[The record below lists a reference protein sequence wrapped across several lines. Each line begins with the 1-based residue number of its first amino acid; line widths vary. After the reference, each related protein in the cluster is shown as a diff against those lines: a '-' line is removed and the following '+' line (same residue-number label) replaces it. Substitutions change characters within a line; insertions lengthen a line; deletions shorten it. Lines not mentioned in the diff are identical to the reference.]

1 MQLDHQK
8 LKSLSEAILELYRP
22 MPTAELPRHFLSILK
37 GMIASE
43 QIAFNDFNPQSGEIA
58 ITWGM
63 EVPSTLIKLLPV
75 FEQHVLEN
83 PLVPKLFRRDPVL
96 PASRIS
102 DAVPMQEYRKTTI
115 YNEFYRKIGADFQ
128 LACGLSTRKSP
139 YLALAMNRE
148 GQDFSDEDV
157 FILDVLRAHM
167 QQALDISNVLE
178 AATQTIS
185 SLKAAIQR
193 EGKGIVCFDGEYRI
207 LFATCM
213 AEECAEALFHCR
225 PQPGHLLPRAL
236 RDCVEKLRQP
246 ELLSN
251 LKPRSPLVF
260 SREDGS
266 SVCLKLAH
274 DPERCNHSLIFERE
288 NYLSEPRQLKP
299 LGLSLRETD
308 VAYWVLHNKTN
319 WEIGQILHISSR
331 TVEKHVERIFI
342 KLGVN
347 NRQHLMAK
355 VHEICDS

>member
-8 LKSLSEAILELYRP
+8 LKSLSQAILELYRP
-22 MPTAELPRHFLSILK
+22 MPTAELPRHFLSTLNGI
-37 GMIASE
+37 ISSE
-43 QIAFNDFNPQSGEIA
+43 QIAFNDFNPRTGEIA
-58 ITWGM
+58 ITWAK
-63 EVPSTLIKLLPV
+63 EVPSALTKLLPV
-75 FEQHVLEN
+75 FEKHVLEN

-102 DAVPMQEYRKTTI
+102 DAAPLQEYRKTTI

-148 GQDFSDEDV
+148 GQDFTDDEV
-157 FILDVLRAHM
+157 FILEVLRLHM
-167 QQALDISNVLE
+167 QQALDISNALE
-178 AATQTIS
+178 SSTQTIS
-185 SLKAAIQR
+185 SLMSAIQR
-193 EGKGIVCFDGEYRI
+193 DGRGIVCFDGEYRV
-207 LFATCM
+207 LFATSM

-225 PQPGHLLPRAL
+225 PQPGHLLPCAL

-246 ELLSN
+246 GLLSN
-251 LKPRSPLVF
+251 LKPRDPLVF

-266 SVCLKLAH
+266 SVCLKLAF

-288 NYLSEPRQLKP
+288 SYLFEPRQLKP

-308 VAYWVLHNKTN
+308 VTFWVLRNKTN

-331 TVEKHVERIFI
+331 TVEKHVERIFS

-347 NRQHLMAK
+347 NRQHLVSKAR
-355 VHEICDS
+355 ELCD